1 MALFNNVS
9 GDDLKRQAT
18 AIANEV
24 ERVMAKATY
33 FAESLN
39 QYDETTLAALGLDSD
54 YQTNIGS
61 MKTDLVNLK
70 AWYAANCLFVKR
82 FAQLVVF

>member
-1 MALFNNVS
+1 VALFNNVS

-24 ERVMAKATY
+24 ERIMAKAAY

-39 QYDETTLAALGLDSD
+39 QYDEATLTELGLDAN
-54 YQTNIGS
+54 YQANVGS
-61 MKTDLVNLK
+61 MRTDLVNLR
-70 AWYAANCLFVKR
+70 AWYASNCAFVKR